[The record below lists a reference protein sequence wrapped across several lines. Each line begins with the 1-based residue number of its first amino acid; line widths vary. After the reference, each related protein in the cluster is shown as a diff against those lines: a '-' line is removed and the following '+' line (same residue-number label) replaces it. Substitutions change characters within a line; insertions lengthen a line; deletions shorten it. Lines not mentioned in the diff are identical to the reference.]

1 MPYLIDSLQKSF
13 LQLRAQM
20 ETNAVLP
27 VNIQSVYLNNFT
39 QSQNWDKGFQVGQ
52 LIGFADN
59 KQRVVTYFIWERL
72 TRITNNEIVKLKK
85 IKTFHT
91 VQQ

>member
-39 QSQNWDKGFQVGQ
+39 QELGYQNC
-52 LIGFADN
+52 
-59 KQRVVTYFIWERL
+59 
-72 TRITNNEIVKLKK
+72 
-85 IKTFHT
+85 KTGISRFSSWSIDWFCK
-91 VQQ
+91 